1 MKITSQEE
9 YGLRCL
15 LQLAKAGP
23 EASLSI
29 GDIAEREGLSTPYTA
44 KLLSVLRQEGF
55 IDSTLGRSGGYR
67 LAKPADQLGLGT
79 VMHAIGERLFDE
91 DQYCNK
97 HAGTETAGTCV
108 HLAGCNLRSLW
119 QTLEGCMQHILNG
132 LTLADLLKTDTPW
145 QDILQQR
152 LSALTSTEIKPLTS
166 RRDESPHQT
175 TLRLRDRIM
184 EKSPVITHSLATDN

>member
-23 EASLSI
+23 ETSLSI

-44 KLLSVLRQEGF
+44 KLLSILRQEGF

-67 LAKPADQLGLGT
+67 LAKPANQLGLGT

-91 DQYCNK
+91 EEYCNK

-132 LTLADLLKTDTPW
+132 LTLADLLKNDTPW
-145 QDILQQR
+145 QEILQQR
-152 LSALTSTEIKPLTS
+152 LSALTVVEMKPLPS
-166 RRDESPHQT
+166 RREASPQQM
-175 TLRLRDRIM
+175 TLRVKERIIQ
-184 EKSPVITHSLATDN
+184 S